1 MSASPPHPAPQA
13 PETGWARRILGD
25 FHVTGLFWY
34 RFHRWGVS
42 ILPDWAFPPVIGLCT
57 AFFFVALRRIRS
69 AVAANL
75 EAPLGPCGFIERQ
88 RRIWRTL
95 HAFAWCLSERY
106 ERLVTARPFEVETE
120 GLEHWHAVAGR
131 GVVMVTA
138 HLGLYEAGSMIP
150 ATTESRRVHLVREP
164 EPDPRAQAFMRDS
177 VRGVETANYTMHFQD
192 GGPMLG
198 VMLAEALDRGELVAI
213 QGDRP
218 RAGGRTV
225 ATTLFGRPFQV
236 PAGPAALARTARVPM
251 LPVFALRVG
260 RRRFRLVFGAPIEV
274 PRTRDRDADF
284 AAASAAMVQAI
295 EAAIR
300 RAPHQWFVF
309 RTLWPRTR
317 GRENS
322 GQQTGG

>member
-1 MSASPPHPAPQA
+1 MNSPTPPAPPQA
-13 PETGWARRILGD
+13 PEKGWAHRVLGD

-34 RFHRWGVS
+34 RFHRWAISV
-42 ILPDWAFPPVIGLCT
+42 LPEWAFPPVIAVCT
-57 AFFFVALRRIRS
+57 AFFFVALQRIRR

-75 EAPLGPCGFIERQ
+75 EAPLGPCGFVERQ

-106 ERLVTARPFEVETE
+106 ERLATTRPFEVETE
-120 GLEHWHAVAGR
+120 SIEHWRAVADGGR

-150 ATTESRRVHLVREP
+150 ATEEARRVHLVREP
-164 EPDPRAQAFMRDS
+164 ETDPRAQAFMRES
-177 VRGVETANYTMHFQD
+177 VRGVESAHYTMHFQD

-198 VMLAEALDRGELVAI
+198 VMLAEALDRGEMVAI

-218 RAGGRTV
+218 RTGGRTV
-225 ATTLFGRPFQV
+225 ATTLFGRPFDV
-236 PAGPAALARTARVPM
+236 PAGPAALARTARVPL

-284 AAASAAMVQAI
+284 AAASTAMVREI

-309 RTLWPRTR
+309 RALWPRR
-317 GRENS
+317 G
-322 GQQTGG
+322 G